1 MRLHTK
7 QDFRDWMFQV
17 LNPLKPL
24 YSEGCARLH
33 LGDTG
38 VTYPQVSIEMEAFSR
53 PLWALVPYWLG
64 GGAERKDGKTGA
76 AGNGRAERK
85 AGEAGAAD
93 QSAGVEYAAGKGR
106 VAGTK
111 NAGENTADITFEEL
125 YRKGLANGTNP
136 DHPEYWG
143 GFNDYD
149 QRFVEMAAI
158 ASGIIFAPEKVWEPL
173 HETEKANLAA
183 WLYGINEYV
192 IPDCNWQ
199 FFMILVNVALRE
211 QGCKYSAEKLESG
224 LDNIESYYLGDG
236 WYRDGAS
243 SQKDYY
249 ISFAMHYY
257 GLLYAM
263 AMEDSREEE
272 ERERCCRFK
281 ERAEMFAGDF
291 LYWFDENGAAL
302 PFGRSLS
309 YRFGEAAFW
318 SAYVFAG
325 LDGVPV
331 AVVKGI
337 LARHLNW
344 WMEQKMF
351 DRDGV
356 LTIGY
361 AYPNLVMAER
371 YNAPGSP
378 YWGMKTMLCL
388 GLPDDHPFWS
398 VEAVPMPKLDTV
410 KPLYQADM
418 LMHRHDGDVVAY
430 AAGVCEKYGHGHVPE
445 KYSKFAYSTRFG
457 FSVAKSQIVLH
468 ENAPDSALAFVIDG
482 DDYVFVRKV
491 SLDSEVQQD
500 RVISTWQPFHG
511 IRVSST
517 VIPTEHGH
525 KRIHK
530 IESDYNCTAYDCGFA
545 VEKFT
550 DGYEEHAAENTA
562 TVKYAKQGCTVTGR
576 GPEAAGLV
584 IGADPNTNVLYP
596 NASIPAV
603 SYRIEKDAAV
613 RIETEIETFYE

>member
-1 MRLHTK
+1 MQLHTK
-7 QDFRDWMFQV
+7 QDFRNWMGRV
-17 LNPLKPL
+17 LDPLKPL
-24 YSEGCARLH
+24 YSEGGARLH

-38 VTYPQVSIEMEAFSR
+38 VTYPEVSIEMEAFSR
-53 PLWALVPYWLG
+53 PLWALAPFWMG
-64 GGAERKDGKTGA
+64 GGHDG
-76 AGNGRAERK
+76 E
-85 AGEAGAAD
+85 
-93 QSAGVEYAAGKGR
+93 
-106 VAGTK
+106 
-111 NAGENTADITFEEL
+111 FEEI

-143 GFNDYD
+143 GFQDYD

-158 ASGIIFAPEKVWEPL
+158 ASGMIFAPEHVWEPL
-173 HETEKANLAA
+173 SDGEKDNLAK
-183 WLYGINEYV
+183 WLYAINEYV

-199 FFMILVNVALRE
+199 FFMILVNVALRK
-211 QGCKYSAEKLESG
+211 QGKAYDGKQLAAG
-224 LDNIESYYLGDG
+224 LDKIESYYLGDG

-257 GLLYAM
+257 GLLYAV
-263 AMEDSREEE
+263 AMETEEP
-272 ERERCCRFK
+272 ERCGRFK
-281 ERAEMFAGDF
+281 ERAEIFAKDF
-291 LYWFDENGAAL
+291 IYWFDEQGAAL
-302 PFGRSLS
+302 PYGRSLS
-309 YRFGEAAFW
+309 YRFGEGAFW

-325 LDGVPV
+325 LTEIPLP
-331 AVVKGI
+331 VVKGL

-344 WMEQKMF
+344 WMSQKMF

-356 LTIGY
+356 LTVGY
-361 AYPNLVMAER
+361 GYPNLIMAER

-378 YWGMKTMLCL
+378 YWGMKTLLCL
-388 GLPDDHPFWS
+388 ALPDDHPFWS
-398 VEAVPMPKLDTV
+398 AEEAPMPKLDER

-418 LMHRHDGDVVAY
+418 IIHRRSHDVVAY
-430 AAGVCEKYGHGHVPE
+430 PAGVCEQYGHGHVPE

-457 FSVAKSQIVLH
+457 FSVARSQIVLH

-491 SLDSEVQQD
+491 SQSYEVKED
-500 RVISTWQPFHG
+500 RVISVWQPFPG
-511 IRVSST
+511 IRVRSE

-525 KRIHK
+525 KRIHE
-530 IESDYNCTAYDCGFA
+530 IESAYDCTAYDCGFA

-550 DGYEEHAAENTA
+550 DGYEEAIEGNEA
-562 TVKYAKQGCTVTGR
+562 VVRYGKQGCTVKGM

-603 SYRIEKDAAV
+603 SYRVKKAEPI
-613 RIETEIETFYE
+613 RLETEIETYINE

>member
-1 MRLHTK
+1 MQLHTK

-53 PLWALVPYWLG
+53 PLWALVPFWLG
-64 GGAERKDGKTGA
+64 GGEGF
-76 AGNGRAERK
+76 E
-85 AGEAGAAD
+85 
-93 QSAGVEYAAGKGR
+93 
-106 VAGTK
+106 
-111 NAGENTADITFEEL
+111 DI
-125 YRKGLANGTNP
+125 YQKGLANGTDP
-136 DHPEYWG
+136 GHPEYWA

-149 QRFVEMAAI
+149 QRFVEMASI
-158 ASGIIFAPEKVWEPL
+158 ACGLIFTPEKVWEPL
-173 HETEKANLAA
+173 SEEEKTHLVS
-183 WLYGINEYV
+183 WLYGINEHF

-199 FFMILVNVALRE
+199 FFMILVNVALRKLG
-211 QGCKYSAEKLESG
+211 QRYSEDNLASG
-224 LDNIESYYLGDG
+224 LKKIESYYLKDG
-236 WYRDGAS
+236 WYCDGAS

-257 GLLYAM
+257 GLIYSVAM
-263 AMEDSREEE
+263 AQEEP
-272 ERERCCRFK
+272 ERCARFR
-281 ERAEMFAGDF
+281 ERAERFAEDF
-291 LYWFDENGAAL
+291 IYWFDENGAAL
-302 PFGRSLS
+302 PYGRSLA

-318 SAYVFAG
+318 SAYLFAG
-325 LDGVPV
+325 VEGIPA

-361 AYPNLVMAER
+361 AYPNLIMAER

-378 YWGMKTMLCL
+378 YWGMKTLLCL
-388 GLPDDHPFWS
+388 ALPDQHSFWN
-398 VEAVPMPKLDTV
+398 VEAAPLPKLDEV
-410 KPLYQADM
+410 KALYQADM
-418 LMHRHDGDVVAY
+418 LMHRCGKDVIAY
-430 AAGVCEKYGHGHVPE
+430 PAGVCETYGHGHVPE

-457 FSVAKSQIVLH
+457 FSVARSQIVLH

-491 SLDSEVQQD
+491 SLSYEVKED
-500 RVISTWQPFHG
+500 RVISTWQPFPG
-511 IRVSST
+511 ILVTST
-517 VIPTEHGH
+517 VIPTKNGH
-525 KRIHK
+525 KRTHRV
-530 IESDYNCTAYDCGFA
+530 ESQYDCTAYDCGFS

-550 DGYEEHAAENTA
+550 MGYEESVEETSAA
-562 TVKYAKQGCTVTGR
+562 VRYKKQGCLVKGN
-576 GPEAAGLV
+576 GPAAQGMI

-603 SYRIEKDAAV
+603 SYRIKKGCTV
-613 RIETEIETFYE
+613 ILETEVETFMND